1 MFLKKIFYKFLEYSI
16 TVGFLKESERTN
28 YVFEWWKT
36 MSVPPKFV
44 FECLENQ
51 CPDRKCCNRSPVM
64 IYFEDLR
71 RWITD
76 QTINIVYQNIELTV
90 DPTMRYPML
99 VLKKYP
105 DETLCAM
112 FNKETNNCNIY
123 YSKPISCS
131 AFPLGY
137 NGNNYFVIEKEC
149 SGLGKGEMTKESLKE
164 MRNRA
169 KLEFECRTR
178 TTASLPLLQ
187 MLIMQFF
194 EKQSRE
200 AMASLSD
207 EDRKK
212 LEEILAKRESA
223 AEEPEQSAKL
233 EESEEPKEASESK
246 ESKEANE

>member
-1 MFLKKIFYKFLEYSI
+1 
-16 TVGFLKESERTN
+16 
-28 YVFEWWKT
+28 
-36 MSVPPKFV
+36 MSAPPKFV

-51 CPDRKCCNRSPVM
+51 CPDRKCCKRSPVM
-64 IYFEDLR
+64 IYFEDIR

-76 QTINIVYQNIELTV
+76 QTINVVFPSIELTV

-112 FNKETNNCNIY
+112 FNKETNSCNIY

-137 NGNNYFVIEKEC
+137 NGNNYFVINKEC
-149 SGLGKGEMTKESLKE
+149 SGLGKGDMTKESLKE

-212 LEEILAKRESA
+212 LEEILAKREA
-223 AEEPEQSAKL
+223 AT
-233 EESEEPKEASESK
+233 EASEPDQSTKAEESGEPEKASETENSK
-246 ESKEANE
+246 ETNE